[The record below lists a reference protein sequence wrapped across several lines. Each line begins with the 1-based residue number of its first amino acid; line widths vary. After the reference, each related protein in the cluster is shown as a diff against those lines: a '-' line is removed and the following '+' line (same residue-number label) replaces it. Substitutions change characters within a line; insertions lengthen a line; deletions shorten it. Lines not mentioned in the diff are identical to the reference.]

1 LQGSAQPCFAS
12 CTQDLVSK
20 ILFSRDLF
28 RRTFNAMADITLN
41 AELRTLTGS
50 AASGRLRTA
59 GKLPG
64 IVYGKGT
71 QPVCISLDH
80 HEVSLAFKTME
91 SRTEPFT
98 IVLDGKSLV
107 VKMQEIQRDPVRRNA
122 RHLDLKLV

>member
-1 LQGSAQPCFAS
+1 
-12 CTQDLVSK
+12 
-20 ILFSRDLF
+20 
-28 RRTFNAMADITLN
+28 MADITLN
-41 AELRTLTGS
+41 AELRTQTGS

-64 IVYGKGT
+64 IVYGNGT
-71 QPVCISLDH
+71 EPVCISLDH
-80 HEVSLAFKTME
+80 HEVSMAFKTME

-98 IVLDGKSLV
+98 IVLDGKNLV